1 MLNER
6 AKREQLFFLYSL
18 KASKRHVAKLHVF
31 ECDLVQT
38 WADVQYER
46 ISTETLSIGGMPR
59 SVVSAV
65 CEGGQM
71 FSILKK

>member
-38 WADVQYER
+38 CCDD
-46 ISTETLSIGGMPR
+46 GGGGGGGEEVEMMME
-59 SVVSAV
+59 VVV
-65 CEGGQM
+65 VVVKR
-71 FSILKK
+71 LR